1 MRFVSALITVGILYL
16 AYLQFQ
22 VKSHPQLRFNSAWDR
37 ISHPFDTRLRFRVAD
52 VDPRFGLTQQQ
63 VIQLSQEAAEIWHK
77 GTLKPLFIYDPDAQ
91 LAIHLIYDDRQEQ
104 YNAYKQVQKTLA
116 ADKARNDLYAENLA
130 NSRKGLEMNEQ
141 QLRSKQAM
149 IRAEIVQLSQ
159 ERMGWSR
166 IEHAQGPN
174 MQRVEKE
181 LAQVKA
187 QAMQLDQEI
196 DRFNQQND
204 QFNQQ
209 VSSYNQQID
218 QYNAGVIQA
227 SQRFPAREFHK
238 GVFMGDQ
245 IQIYQFDAEDD
256 LRLTLAH
263 ELGHALGLS
272 HHNDPTALMYPIL
285 GAQQL
290 ENFKLMPAD
299 QSLLYYR

>member
-1 MRFVSALITVGILYL
+1 MRLILIIVVIVLSTWWIY
-16 AYLQFQ
+16 QTKQ
-22 VKSHPQLRFNSAWDR
+22 HPQLKFNSISDR
-37 ISHPFDTRLRFRVAD
+37 LLHPLDTRLRYRVAD
-52 VDPRFGLTQQQ
+52 VDPRFGLSQQQ

-149 IRAEIVQLSQ
+149 IRAEIAQLSQ
-159 ERMGWSR
+159 ERMNWNQ

-174 MQRVEKE
+174 MQRVERE
-181 LAQVKA
+181 LEQVKA

-209 VSSYNQQID
+209 VLSYNQQID

-272 HHNDPTALMYPIL
+272 HHNDPAALMYPIL

-299 QSLLYYR
+299 QGLLYYR

>member
-1 MRFVSALITVGILYL
+1 MRLILIIVVIVLSTWWIY
-16 AYLQFQ
+16 QTKQ
-22 VKSHPQLRFNSAWDR
+22 HPQLKFNSISDR
-37 ISHPFDTRLRFRVAD
+37 LLHPLDTRLRYRVAD
-52 VDPRFGLTQQQ
+52 VDPRFGLSQQQ

-77 GTLKPLFIYDPDAQ
+77 GTLKPLFIYDPNAQ

-149 IRAEIVQLSQ
+149 IRAEIAQLSQ
-159 ERMGWSR
+159 ERMNWSR

-174 MQRVEKE
+174 MQRVERE
-181 LAQVKA
+181 LEQVKA

-209 VSSYNQQID
+209 VLSYNQQID
-218 QYNAGVIQA
+218 QYNVGVIQA
-227 SQRFPAREFHK
+227 SQRFPSREFHK

-272 HHNDPTALMYPIL
+272 HHNDPAALMYPIL

-299 QSLLYYR
+299 QGLLYYR

>member
-1 MRFVSALITVGILYL
+1 MRLILIIVVIVLSTWWIY
-16 AYLQFQ
+16 QTKQ
-22 VKSHPQLRFNSAWDR
+22 HPQLKFNSISDR
-37 ISHPFDTRLRFRVAD
+37 ILHPLDTRLRYRVAD
-52 VDPRFGLTQQQ
+52 VDPRFGLSQQQ

-91 LAIHLIYDDRQEQ
+91 LAIHLIYDDRQKQ

-149 IRAEIVQLSQ
+149 IRVEIAQLSQ
-159 ERMGWSR
+159 ERMSWSR

-174 MQRVEKE
+174 MQRVERE

-245 IQIYQFDAEDD
+245 IQIYQFDADDD

>member
-1 MRFVSALITVGILYL
+1 MRLILIIVVIVLSTWWIY
-16 AYLQFQ
+16 QTKQ
-22 VKSHPQLRFNSAWDR
+22 HPQLKFNSISDR
-37 ISHPFDTRLRFRVAD
+37 LLHPLDPRLRYRVAD
-52 VDPRFGLTQQQ
+52 VDPRFGLSQQQ
-63 VIQLSQEAAEIWHK
+63 VIQLSQEATEIWHA

-91 LAIHLIYDDRQEQ
+91 LAIHLIYDDRQKQ

-149 IRAEIVQLSQ
+149 IRVEIAQLSQ
-159 ERMGWSR
+159 ERMSWSR

-174 MQRVEKE
+174 MQRVERE

-272 HHNDPTALMYPIL
+272 HHNDPAALMYPIL

-299 QSLLYYR
+299 QGLLYYR

>member
-1 MRFVSALITVGILYL
+1 MRLILIIVVIVLSTWWIY
-16 AYLQFQ
+16 QTKQ
-22 VKSHPQLRFNSAWDR
+22 HPQLKFNSISDR
-37 ISHPFDTRLRFRVAD
+37 LLHPLDTRLRYRVAD
-52 VDPRFGLTQQQ
+52 VDPRFGLSQQQ

-91 LAIHLIYDDRQEQ
+91 LAIHLIYDDRQKQ

-149 IRAEIVQLSQ
+149 IRVEIAQLSQ
-159 ERMGWSR
+159 ERMSWSR

-174 MQRVEKE
+174 MQRVERE

-245 IQIYQFDAEDD
+245 IQIYQFDADDD

>member
-1 MRFVSALITVGILYL
+1 MRLILIIVVIVLSTWWIY
-16 AYLQFQ
+16 QTKQ
-22 VKSHPQLRFNSAWDR
+22 HPQLKFNSISDR
-37 ISHPFDTRLRFRVAD
+37 LLHPLDTRLRYRVAD
-52 VDPRFGLTQQQ
+52 VDPRFGLSQQQ

-77 GTLKPLFIYDPDAQ
+77 GTLKPLFIYDPNAQ

-104 YNAYKQVQKTLA
+104 YNAYKQVQNTLA

-149 IRAEIVQLSQ
+149 IRAEIAQLSQ
-159 ERMGWSR
+159 ERMNWSR

-174 MQRVEKE
+174 MQRVERE
-181 LAQVKA
+181 LEQVKA

-209 VSSYNQQID
+209 VLSYNQQID

-272 HHNDPTALMYPIL
+272 HHNDPAALMYPIL

-299 QSLLYYR
+299 QGLLYYR

>member
-1 MRFVSALITVGILYL
+1 MRLILIIVVIVLSTWWIY
-16 AYLQFQ
+16 QTKQ
-22 VKSHPQLRFNSAWDR
+22 HPQLKFNSISDR
-37 ISHPFDTRLRFRVAD
+37 LLHPLDTRLRYRVAD
-52 VDPRFGLTQQQ
+52 VDPRFGLSQQQ

-77 GTLKPLFIYDPDAQ
+77 GTLKPLFIYDPNAQ

-149 IRAEIVQLSQ
+149 IRAEIAQLSQ
-159 ERMGWSR
+159 ERMNWNQ

-174 MQRVEKE
+174 MPRVERE
-181 LAQVKA
+181 LEQVKA

-209 VSSYNQQID
+209 VLSYNQQID

-272 HHNDPTALMYPIL
+272 HHNDPAALMYPIL

-299 QSLLYYR
+299 QGLLYYR

>member
-1 MRFVSALITVGILYL
+1 MRLILIIVVIVLSTWWIY
-16 AYLQFQ
+16 QTKQ
-22 VKSHPQLRFNSAWDR
+22 HPQLKFNSISDR
-37 ISHPFDTRLRFRVAD
+37 LLHPLDTRLRYRVAD
-52 VDPRFGLTQQQ
+52 VDPRFGLSQQQ

-77 GTLKPLFIYDPDAQ
+77 GTLKPLFIYDPNAQ

-149 IRAEIVQLSQ
+149 IHAEIAQLSQ
-159 ERMGWSR
+159 ERMNWSR

-174 MQRVEKE
+174 MQRVERE
-181 LAQVKA
+181 LEQVKA

-209 VSSYNQQID
+209 VLSYNQQID
-218 QYNAGVIQA
+218 EYNAGVIQA

-245 IQIYQFDAEDD
+245 IQIYQFDAEND

-272 HHNDPTALMYPIL
+272 HHNDPAALMYPIL

-299 QSLLYYR
+299 QGLLYYR

>member
-1 MRFVSALITVGILYL
+1 MRLILIIVVIVLSTWWIY
-16 AYLQFQ
+16 QTKQ
-22 VKSHPQLRFNSAWDR
+22 HPQLKFNSISDR
-37 ISHPFDTRLRFRVAD
+37 LLHPLDTRLRYRVAD
-52 VDPRFGLTQQQ
+52 VDPRFGLSQQQ

-77 GTLKPLFIYDPDAQ
+77 GTLKPLFIYDSNAQ

-149 IRAEIVQLSQ
+149 IRAEIAQLSQ
-159 ERMGWSR
+159 ERMNWSR

-174 MQRVEKE
+174 MQRVERE
-181 LAQVKA
+181 LEQVKA

-209 VSSYNQQID
+209 VLSYNQQID

-272 HHNDPTALMYPIL
+272 HHNDPAALMYPIL

-299 QSLLYYR
+299 QGLLYYR

>member
-1 MRFVSALITVGILYL
+1 MRLILIIVVIVLSTWWIY
-16 AYLQFQ
+16 QTKQ
-22 VKSHPQLRFNSAWDR
+22 HPQLKFNSISDR
-37 ISHPFDTRLRFRVAD
+37 LLHPLDTRLRYRVAD
-52 VDPRFGLTQQQ
+52 VDPRFGLSQQQ

-77 GTLKPLFIYDPDAQ
+77 GTLKPLFIYDPNAQ

-149 IRAEIVQLSQ
+149 IRAEIAQLSQ
-159 ERMGWSR
+159 ERMNWSR

-174 MQRVEKE
+174 MQRVERE
-181 LAQVKA
+181 LEQVKA

-196 DRFNQQND
+196 DRFNQQYD

-209 VSSYNQQID
+209 VLSYNQQID

-272 HHNDPTALMYPIL
+272 HHNDPAALMYPIL

>member
-1 MRFVSALITVGILYL
+1 MRLILIIVVIVLSTWWIY
-16 AYLQFQ
+16 QTKQ
-22 VKSHPQLRFNSAWDR
+22 HPQLKFNSISDR
-37 ISHPFDTRLRFRVAD
+37 LLHPLDTRLRYRVAD
-52 VDPRFGLTQQQ
+52 VDPRFGLSQQQ
-63 VIQLSQEAAEIWHK
+63 VIQLSQEATEIWHA

-116 ADKARNDLYAENLA
+116 ADKARNDLYAENLT

-149 IRAEIVQLSQ
+149 IRAEIAQLSQ
-159 ERMGWSR
+159 ERMSWSR

-174 MQRVEKE
+174 MQRVERE

-272 HHNDPTALMYPIL
+272 HHNDPAALMYPIL

>member
-1 MRFVSALITVGILYL
+1 MRLILIIVVIVLSTWWIY
-16 AYLQFQ
+16 QTKQ
-22 VKSHPQLRFNSAWDR
+22 HPQLKFNSISDR
-37 ISHPFDTRLRFRVAD
+37 LLHPLDTRLRYRVAD
-52 VDPRFGLTQQQ
+52 VDPRFGLSQQQ
-63 VIQLSQEAAEIWHK
+63 VIQLSEEAAEIWHK
-77 GTLKPLFIYDPDAQ
+77 GILKPLFIYDPNAQ
-91 LAIHLIYDDRQEQ
+91 LAIHLIYDDHQEQ

-130 NSRKGLEMNEQ
+130 NSRKGLEMDEQ

-149 IRAEIVQLSQ
+149 IRAEIAQLSQ
-159 ERMGWSR
+159 ERMSWSR

-174 MQRVEKE
+174 MQRVERE
-181 LAQVKA
+181 LTQVKA

-272 HHNDPTALMYPIL
+272 HHNDPAALMYPIL

-299 QSLLYYR
+299 QGLLYYR

>member
-1 MRFVSALITVGILYL
+1 MRLILIIVVIVLSTWWIY
-16 AYLQFQ
+16 QTKQ
-22 VKSHPQLRFNSAWDR
+22 HPQLKFNSISDR
-37 ISHPFDTRLRFRVAD
+37 LLHPLDTRLRYRVAD
-52 VDPRFGLTQQQ
+52 VDPRFGLSQQQ

-77 GTLKPLFIYDPDAQ
+77 GTLKPLFIYDPNAQ

-174 MQRVEKE
+174 MQRVERE

-187 QAMQLDQEI
+187 QAMLLDQEI

>member
-1 MRFVSALITVGILYL
+1 MRLILIIVVIVLSTWWIY
-16 AYLQFQ
+16 QTKQ
-22 VKSHPQLRFNSAWDR
+22 HPQLKFNSISDR
-37 ISHPFDTRLRFRVAD
+37 LLRPLDTRLRYRVAD
-52 VDPRFGLTQQQ
+52 VDPRFGLSQQQ

-77 GTLKPLFIYDPDAQ
+77 GTLKPLFIYDPNAQ

-149 IRAEIVQLSQ
+149 IRAEIAQLSQ
-159 ERMGWSR
+159 ERMNWSR

-174 MQRVEKE
+174 MQRVERE
-181 LAQVKA
+181 LEQVKA

-209 VSSYNQQID
+209 VLSYNQQID
-218 QYNAGVIQA
+218 QYNVGVIQA

-272 HHNDPTALMYPIL
+272 HHNDPAALMYPIL

-299 QSLLYYR
+299 QGLLYYR

>member
-1 MRFVSALITVGILYL
+1 MRLILIIVVIVLSTWWI
-16 AYLQFQ
+16 FQ
-22 VKSHPQLRFNSAWDR
+22 TKQHPQLKFNSISDR
-37 ISHPFDTRLRFRVAD
+37 LLHPLDTRLRYRVAD
-52 VDPRFGLTQQQ
+52 VDPRFGLSQQQ

-149 IRAEIVQLSQ
+149 IRAEIAQLSQ
-159 ERMGWSR
+159 ERMNWNQ

-174 MQRVEKE
+174 MQRVERE
-181 LAQVKA
+181 LEQVKA

-209 VSSYNQQID
+209 VLSYNQQID

-272 HHNDPTALMYPIL
+272 HHNDPAALMYPIL

-299 QSLLYYR
+299 QGLLYYR

>member
-1 MRFVSALITVGILYL
+1 MRLILIIVVIVLSTWWI
-16 AYLQFQ
+16 FQ
-22 VKSHPQLRFNSAWDR
+22 TKQHPQLKFNSISDR
-37 ISHPFDTRLRFRVAD
+37 ILHPLDTRLRYRVAD
-52 VDPRFGLTQQQ
+52 VDPRFGLSQQQ

-91 LAIHLIYDDRQEQ
+91 LAIHLIYDDRQKQ

-149 IRAEIVQLSQ
+149 IRVEIAQLSQ
-159 ERMGWSR
+159 ERMSWSR

-174 MQRVEKE
+174 MQRVERE

>member
-1 MRFVSALITVGILYL
+1 MRLILIIVVIVLSTWWIY
-16 AYLQFQ
+16 QTKQ
-22 VKSHPQLRFNSAWDR
+22 HPQLKFNSISDR
-37 ISHPFDTRLRFRVAD
+37 LLHPLDTRLRYRVAD
-52 VDPRFGLTQQQ
+52 VDPRFGLSQQQ

-77 GTLKPLFIYDPDAQ
+77 GTLKPLFIYDPNAQ

-149 IRAEIVQLSQ
+149 IRAEIAQLSQ
-159 ERMGWSR
+159 ERMNWSR
-166 IEHAQGPN
+166 IEHTQGPN
-174 MQRVEKE
+174 MQRVERE
-181 LAQVKA
+181 LEQVKA

-209 VSSYNQQID
+209 VLSYNQQID

-227 SQRFPAREFHK
+227 SQRFPTREFHK

-272 HHNDPTALMYPIL
+272 HHNDPAALMYPIL

-299 QSLLYYR
+299 QGLLYYR

>member
-1 MRFVSALITVGILYL
+1 MRLILIIVVIVLSTWWI
-16 AYLQFQ
+16 FQ
-22 VKSHPQLRFNSAWDR
+22 TKQHPQLKFNSISDR
-37 ISHPFDTRLRFRVAD
+37 LLHPLDTRLRYRVAD
-52 VDPRFGLTQQQ
+52 VDPRFGLSQQQ

-77 GTLKPLFIYDPDAQ
+77 GTLKPLFIYDPNAQ

-104 YNAYKQVQKTLA
+104 YNAYKQVQNTLA

-149 IRAEIVQLSQ
+149 IRAEIAQLSQ
-159 ERMGWSR
+159 ERMNWSR

-174 MQRVEKE
+174 MQRVERE
-181 LAQVKA
+181 LEQVKA

-209 VSSYNQQID
+209 VLSYNQQID

-272 HHNDPTALMYPIL
+272 HHNDPAALMYPIL

-299 QSLLYYR
+299 QGLLYYR

>member
-1 MRFVSALITVGILYL
+1 MRLILIIVVIVLSTWWI
-16 AYLQFQ
+16 FQ
-22 VKSHPQLRFNSAWDR
+22 TKQHPQLKFNSISDR
-37 ISHPFDTRLRFRVAD
+37 LLHPLDTRLRYRVAD
-52 VDPRFGLTQQQ
+52 VDPRFGLSQQQ
-63 VIQLSQEAAEIWHK
+63 VIQLSEEAAEIWHK
-77 GTLKPLFIYDPDAQ
+77 GTLKPLFIYDPNAQ

-104 YNAYKQVQKTLA
+104 YNAYKQVQNTLA

-149 IRAEIVQLSQ
+149 IRAEIAQLSQ
-159 ERMGWSR
+159 ERMNWSR
-166 IEHAQGPN
+166 IEHTQGPN
-174 MQRVEKE
+174 MQRVERE
-181 LAQVKA
+181 LEQVKA

-238 GVFMGDQ
+238 GVFMEDQ

>member
-1 MRFVSALITVGILYL
+1 MRLILIIVVIVLSTWWIY
-16 AYLQFQ
+16 QTKQ
-22 VKSHPQLRFNSAWDR
+22 HPQLKFNSISDR
-37 ISHPFDTRLRFRVAD
+37 LLHPLDTRLRYRVAD
-52 VDPRFGLTQQQ
+52 VDPRFGLSQQQ

-77 GTLKPLFIYDPDAQ
+77 GTLKPLFIYDPNAQ

-104 YNAYKQVQKTLA
+104 YNAYKQVQNTLA

-149 IRAEIVQLSQ
+149 IRAEIAQLSQ
-159 ERMGWSR
+159 ERMSWSR

-174 MQRVEKE
+174 MQRVERE
-181 LAQVKA
+181 LEQVKA

-209 VSSYNQQID
+209 VLSYNQQID

-245 IQIYQFDAEDD
+245 IQIYQFDAEND

-272 HHNDPTALMYPIL
+272 HHNDAAALMYPIL

-299 QSLLYYR
+299 LGLLYYR

>member
-1 MRFVSALITVGILYL
+1 MRLILIIVVIVLSTWWIY
-16 AYLQFQ
+16 QTKQ
-22 VKSHPQLRFNSAWDR
+22 HPQLKFNSISDR
-37 ISHPFDTRLRFRVAD
+37 LLHPLDTRLRYRVAD
-52 VDPRFGLTQQQ
+52 VDPRFGLSQQQ

-77 GTLKPLFIYDPDAQ
+77 GTLKPLFIYDPNAQ

-149 IRAEIVQLSQ
+149 IRAEIAQLSQ
-159 ERMGWSR
+159 ERMNWSR

-174 MQRVEKE
+174 MQRVERE
-181 LAQVKA
+181 LEQVKA

-209 VSSYNQQID
+209 VLSYNQQID

>member
-1 MRFVSALITVGILYL
+1 MRLILIIVVIVLSTWWIY
-16 AYLQFQ
+16 QTKQ
-22 VKSHPQLRFNSAWDR
+22 HPQLKFNSISDR
-37 ISHPFDTRLRFRVAD
+37 LLHPLDTRLRYRVAD
-52 VDPRFGLTQQQ
+52 VDPRFGLSQQQ

-149 IRAEIVQLSQ
+149 IRVEIAQLSQ
-159 ERMGWSR
+159 ERMSWSR

-174 MQRVEKE
+174 MQRVERE

-209 VSSYNQQID
+209 VLSYNQQID

-272 HHNDPTALMYPIL
+272 HHNDPAALMYPIL

-299 QSLLYYR
+299 QGLLYYR

>member
-1 MRFVSALITVGILYL
+1 
-16 AYLQFQ
+16 
-22 VKSHPQLRFNSAWDR
+22 
-37 ISHPFDTRLRFRVAD
+37 
-52 VDPRFGLTQQQ
+52 
-63 VIQLSQEAAEIWHK
+63 
-77 GTLKPLFIYDPDAQ
+77 
-91 LAIHLIYDDRQEQ
+91 
-104 YNAYKQVQKTLA
+104 
-116 ADKARNDLYAENLA
+116 
-130 NSRKGLEMNEQ
+130 MNEQ

-149 IRAEIVQLSQ
+149 IRAEIAQLSQ
-159 ERMGWSR
+159 ERMSWSR

-174 MQRVEKE
+174 MQRVERE

-272 HHNDPTALMYPIL
+272 HHNDPAALMYPIL

-299 QSLLYYR
+299 QGLLYYR

>member
-1 MRFVSALITVGILYL
+1 MRLILIIVFIVLSTWWI
-16 AYLQFQ
+16 FQ
-22 VKSHPQLRFNSAWDR
+22 TKQHPQLKFNSISDR
-37 ISHPFDTRLRFRVAD
+37 ILHPLDTRLRYRVAD
-52 VDPRFGLTQQQ
+52 VDPRFGLSQQQ
-63 VIQLSQEAAEIWHK
+63 VIQLSEEAAEIWHK
-77 GTLKPLFIYDPDAQ
+77 GTLKPLFIYDPNAQ

-149 IRAEIVQLSQ
+149 IRAEIAQLSQ
-159 ERMGWSR
+159 ERMNWSR
-166 IEHAQGPN
+166 IEHAQDPN
-174 MQRVEKE
+174 MQRVERE
-181 LAQVKA
+181 LEQVKA

-209 VSSYNQQID
+209 VLSYNQQID

-272 HHNDPTALMYPIL
+272 HHNDPVALMYPIL

-299 QSLLYYR
+299 QGLLYYR

>member
-1 MRFVSALITVGILYL
+1 MRLILIIVVIVLSTWWIY
-16 AYLQFQ
+16 QTKQ
-22 VKSHPQLRFNSAWDR
+22 HPQLKFNSISDR
-37 ISHPFDTRLRFRVAD
+37 LLHPLDTRLRYRVAD
-52 VDPRFGLTQQQ
+52 VDPRFGLSQQQ

-77 GTLKPLFIYDPDAQ
+77 GTLKPLFIYDPNAQ

-149 IRAEIVQLSQ
+149 IRAEIAQLSQ
-159 ERMGWSR
+159 ERMSWSR

-174 MQRVEKE
+174 MQRVERE
-181 LAQVKA
+181 LEQVKA

-209 VSSYNQQID
+209 VLSYNQQID

-238 GVFMGDQ
+238 GVCMGDQ

-272 HHNDPTALMYPIL
+272 HHNDPVALMYPIL

>member
-1 MRFVSALITVGILYL
+1 MRLILIIVVIVLSTWWIY
-16 AYLQFQ
+16 QTKQ
-22 VKSHPQLRFNSAWDR
+22 HPQLKFNSISDR
-37 ISHPFDTRLRFRVAD
+37 LLRPLDTRLRYRVAD
-52 VDPRFGLTQQQ
+52 VDPRFGLSQQQ

-77 GTLKPLFIYDPDAQ
+77 GTLKPLFIYDPNAQ

-149 IRAEIVQLSQ
+149 IRAEIAQLSQ
-159 ERMGWSR
+159 ERMNWSR

-174 MQRVEKE
+174 MQRVERE
-181 LAQVKA
+181 LEQVKA

-209 VSSYNQQID
+209 VLSYNQQID
-218 QYNAGVIQA
+218 QYNVGVIQA

-272 HHNDPTALMYPIL
+272 HHNDPAALMYPIL

>member
-1 MRFVSALITVGILYL
+1 MRLILIIVVIVLSTWWIY
-16 AYLQFQ
+16 QTKQ
-22 VKSHPQLRFNSAWDR
+22 HPQLKFNSISDR
-37 ISHPFDTRLRFRVAD
+37 LLHPLDTRLRYRVAD
-52 VDPRFGLTQQQ
+52 VDPRFGLSQQQ
-63 VIQLSQEAAEIWHK
+63 VIQLSEEAAEIWHK
-77 GTLKPLFIYDPDAQ
+77 GILKPLFIYDPNAQ

-130 NSRKGLEMNEQ
+130 NSRKGLEMDEQ

-149 IRAEIVQLSQ
+149 IRAEIAQLSQ
-159 ERMGWSR
+159 ERMSWSR

-174 MQRVEKE
+174 MQRVERE
-181 LAQVKA
+181 LTQVKA

-272 HHNDPTALMYPIL
+272 HHNDPAALMYPIL

-299 QSLLYYR
+299 QGLLYYR

>member
-1 MRFVSALITVGILYL
+1 MRLILIIVVIVLSTWWIY
-16 AYLQFQ
+16 QTKQ
-22 VKSHPQLRFNSAWDR
+22 HPQLKFNSISDR
-37 ISHPFDTRLRFRVAD
+37 LLHPLDTRLRYRVAD
-52 VDPRFGLTQQQ
+52 VDPRFGLSQQQ

-77 GTLKPLFIYDPDAQ
+77 GTLKPLFIYDPNAQ

-149 IRAEIVQLSQ
+149 IRAEIAQLSQ
-159 ERMGWSR
+159 ERMNWSR
-166 IEHAQGPN
+166 IEHAQDPN
-174 MQRVEKE
+174 MQRVERE
-181 LAQVKA
+181 LEQVKA

-209 VSSYNQQID
+209 VLSYNQQID

-272 HHNDPTALMYPIL
+272 HHNDPAALMYPIL

>member
-1 MRFVSALITVGILYL
+1 MRLILIIVVIVLSTWWIY
-16 AYLQFQ
+16 QTKQ
-22 VKSHPQLRFNSAWDR
+22 HPQLKFNSISDR
-37 ISHPFDTRLRFRVAD
+37 LLHPLDTRLRYRVAD
-52 VDPRFGLTQQQ
+52 VDPRFGLSQQQ

-77 GTLKPLFIYDPDAQ
+77 GTLKTLFIYDPNAQ

-149 IRAEIVQLSQ
+149 IRAEIAQLSQ
-159 ERMGWSR
+159 ERMNWSR
-166 IEHAQGPN
+166 IEHAQDPN
-174 MQRVEKE
+174 MQRVERE
-181 LAQVKA
+181 LEQVKA

-209 VSSYNQQID
+209 VLSYNQQID

-272 HHNDPTALMYPIL
+272 HHNDPAALMYPIL

-299 QSLLYYR
+299 QGLLYYR

>member
-1 MRFVSALITVGILYL
+1 MRLILIIVVIVLSTCWI
-16 AYLQFQ
+16 FQ
-22 VKSHPQLRFNSAWDR
+22 TKQHPQLKFNSISDR
-37 ISHPFDTRLRFRVAD
+37 ILHPLDTRLRYRVAD
-52 VDPRFGLTQQQ
+52 VDPRFGLSQQQ

-77 GTLKPLFIYDPDAQ
+77 GTLKPLFIYDPNAQ

-104 YNAYKQVQKTLA
+104 YNAYKQVQNTLA

-149 IRAEIVQLSQ
+149 IRAEIAQLSQ
-159 ERMGWSR
+159 ERMNWSR

-174 MQRVEKE
+174 MQRVERE
-181 LAQVKA
+181 LEQVKA

-209 VSSYNQQID
+209 VLSYNQQID

-272 HHNDPTALMYPIL
+272 HHNDPVALMYPIL